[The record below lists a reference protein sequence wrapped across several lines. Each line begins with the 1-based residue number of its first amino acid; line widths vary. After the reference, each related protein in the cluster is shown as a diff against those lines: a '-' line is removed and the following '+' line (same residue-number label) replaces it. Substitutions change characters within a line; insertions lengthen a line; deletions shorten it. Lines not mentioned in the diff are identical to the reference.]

1 MWLILQNHWAPGV
14 TVLLAMFWVLFL
26 LQKLFLVYTFLKSLC
41 WNDFYFWSQFTTK
54 NISSLT
60 LSNCCFGQN
69 FANFKYFPELVKRAG
84 TLFPLLE
91 NCYLFTSFPQLS
103 VWSLTKCLVSHF
115 RGLFKKSP
123 LTGFE
128 CRHKLPFFSIFGGKM
143 LIRVF
148 EIISQ

>member
-69 FANFKYFPELVKRAG
+69 FANFKYFPELIKRIC
-84 TLFPLLE
+84 TLCPLL
-91 NCYLFTSFPQLS
+91 SFYQLS
-103 VWSLTKCLVSHF
+103 PIVCLIFDKLSRFTFQRSLQEVSTYW
-115 RGLFKKSP
+115 GWVSAQIA
-123 LTGFE
+123 
-128 CRHKLPFFSIFGGKM
+128 FFSIFEGGNADP
-143 LIRVF
+143 RVQNYLT
-148 EIISQ
+148 IGK

>member
-41 WNDFYFWSQFTTK
+41 WKDFYFWSQFTTK

-103 VWSLTKCLVSHF
+103 VWSLTNCLVSHF

-123 LTGFE
+123 LTGGE
-128 CRHKLPFFSIFGGKM
+128 CRHKLPFSPYLGGKM

-148 EIISQ
+148 KIISQ